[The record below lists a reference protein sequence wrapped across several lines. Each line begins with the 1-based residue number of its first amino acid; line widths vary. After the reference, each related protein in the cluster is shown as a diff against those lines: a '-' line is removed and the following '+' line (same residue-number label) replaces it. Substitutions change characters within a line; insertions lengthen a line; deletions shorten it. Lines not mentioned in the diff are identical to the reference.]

1 MPCHSRMQTIV
12 RPFMA
17 VQRESRKM
25 IRRLPS
31 FSLRRSG
38 KVGERGALALIAVL
52 GLSACARE
60 PAPQG
65 INDPNEATNRYVHSF
80 NRGVDKALLRPAAS
94 AYGKVL
100 PEPVER
106 GVANFA
112 SNLDGPGDVINNLL
126 QANPEDAMHNTVR
139 FVINTT
145 IGIGGLFD
153 PATPMGLAGSPTDF
167 GETLHVWGAKEG
179 RYVEVPFLGPSTT
192 RDFTG
197 TLVDVAMNPLR
208 LVFETPETYWM
219 TGAKFASTLGDRSR
233 YSDTVD
239 SILYE
244 SADSYAQARLL
255 YLQNRR
261 FELGQADGSADAN
274 ADANFED
281 PYAQ

>member
-1 MPCHSRMQTIV
+1 MRGV
-12 RPFMA
+12 FM
-17 VQRESRKM
+17 
-25 IRRLPS
+25 
-31 FSLRRSG
+31 
-38 KVGERGALALIAVL
+38 LIAGL
-52 GLSACARE
+52 GLAACARE

-65 INDPNEATNRYVHSF
+65 MNDPNERTNRQVHAF

-94 AYGKVL
+94 AYGTIV
-100 PEPVER
+100 PAPVEQ
-106 GVANFA
+106 GISNFA
-112 SNLDGPGDVINNLL
+112 TNLDGPGDVVNNLL
-126 QANPEDAMHNTVR
+126 QARPADAMHNTVR

-153 PATPMGLAGSPTDF
+153 PATAMGVAGAPTDF

-197 TLVDVAMNPLR
+197 TLVDVALNPLR
-208 LVFETPETYWM
+208 LVLETPETYWM
-219 TGAKFASTLGDRSR
+219 TGAKVASTLGDRSR
-233 YSDTVD
+233 YSATFD
-239 SILYE
+239 SILYD

-261 FELGQADGSADAN
+261 FELGQTVGSAAESD
-274 ADANFED
+274 DANFED